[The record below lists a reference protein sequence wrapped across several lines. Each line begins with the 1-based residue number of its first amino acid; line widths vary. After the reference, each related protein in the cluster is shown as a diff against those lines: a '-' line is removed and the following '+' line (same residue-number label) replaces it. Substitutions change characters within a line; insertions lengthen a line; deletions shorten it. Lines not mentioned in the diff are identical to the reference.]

1 MSIKAFFT
9 AIALTPL
16 LIAATTPPIAA
27 QSTLP
32 AMPVSDAP
40 IIDYQNRYL
49 PAYGKAGMVVSPEQL
64 AGEIGLEILKQGG
77 NAVDAAVATGF
88 ALAVTL
94 PRAGNIGGGGFMLIH
109 LAETNEQIFI
119 DYRETAP
126 AAATPEMFLKEDG
139 SVDQAKAYFSHQAAG
154 VPGTVAGLIHA
165 QERYGKLTLKQVIQP
180 AIDLAE
186 KGFET
191 SLALHMS
198 LSARAERLAGNAEA
212 KRIYLQDA
220 ETAPV
225 PGTLLKQSDLAS
237 TLKRIRDKG
246 ADGFY
251 KGETAALIAEDMAA
265 NDGLITTEDLAN
277 YRALERPPVRGT
289 FRDFEIVSVAP
300 PSSGGV
306 HILQMLNILEPYPL
320 ESYGHNSAAYLH
332 RVIESMKLAYADRSR
347 YMGDPDQTVIPTK
360 ALISK
365 EYAAERR
372 KLIDADRAKTA
383 EEVGPG
389 NPVPAESPDTTHYS
403 VADAE
408 GNVVANT
415 YTLNFSFG
423 SHIVV
428 PGTGILL
435 NNEMDDFAAK
445 AGDANAYGLVQGEAN
460 TIAPGRRPL
469 SSMTPTIVF
478 KDGQPW
484 LAAGSPGGS
493 LIITTVLQTLLNAM
507 VFDMN
512 IAAAVA
518 APRVHNQWMP
528 DRTLVEPG
536 ISVDTQRI
544 LEGWGHSLTPTRRTI
559 GRSNS
564 LMIDEGWLQGFA
576 DMRRPGGHVATE

>member
-64 AGEIGLEILKQGG
+64 AGEIGLEILKRGG

-180 AIDLAE
+180 AIDLAD

-198 LSARAERLAGNAEA
+198 LSARAERLAENAEA
-212 KRIYLQDA
+212 KRIYLQGG

-251 KGETAALIAEDMAA
+251 KGETAALIAGDMAA

-347 YMGDPDQTVIPTK
+347 YMGDPDQTVIPTE

-365 EYAAERR
+365 DYAAERR
-372 KLIDADRAKTA
+372 KLIEADRAKTA

-544 LEGWGHSLTPTRRTI
+544 LEGWGHSLAPTRRTI

-564 LMIDEGWLQGFA
+564 LMIDHGWMQGFA

>member
-1 MSIKAFFT
+1 
-9 AIALTPL
+9 
-16 LIAATTPPIAA
+16 
-27 QSTLP
+27 
-32 AMPVSDAP
+32 
-40 IIDYQNRYL
+40 

>member
-16 LIAATTPPIAA
+16 LIAVTTPPTAA

-180 AIDLAE
+180 AIDLAD

-198 LSARAERLAGNAEA
+198 LSARAERLAENAEA
-212 KRIYLQDA
+212 KRIYLQGA

-225 PGTLLKQSDLAS
+225 PGTVLKQSDLAS

-251 KGETAALIAEDMAA
+251 KGETAALIAGDMAA

-347 YMGDPDQTVIPTK
+347 YMGDPDQTVIPTE

-428 PGTGILL
+428 PGTGMLL

-564 LMIDEGWLQGFA
+564 LMIDEGWMQGFA

>member
-180 AIDLAE
+180 AIDLAD

-198 LSARAERLAGNAEA
+198 LSARAERLAENAEA
-212 KRIYLQDA
+212 KRIYLQGA

-225 PGTLLKQSDLAS
+225 PGTVLKQSDLAS

-251 KGETAALIAEDMAA
+251 KGETAALIAGDMAA

-347 YMGDPDQTVIPTK
+347 YMGDPDQTVIPTA

-544 LEGWGHSLTPTRRTI
+544 LEGWGHSLAPTRRTI

-564 LMIDEGWLQGFA
+564 LMIDDGWMQGFA

>member
-9 AIALTPL
+9 TFALTPL
-16 LIAATTPPIAA
+16 LMAVTAAPIAA

-32 AMPVSDAP
+32 AMPAADAP

-49 PAYGKAGMVVSPEQL
+49 PAYGKAGMVVSPEAL
-64 AGEIGLEILKQGG
+64 AGEIGLAILKEGG

-109 LAETNEQIFI
+109 LAKTNEQVFV

-126 AAATPEMFLKEDG
+126 AAATRDMFLKEDG
-139 SVDQAKAYFSHQAAG
+139 SVDQSKAYFSHQAAG

-165 QERYGKLTLKQVIQP
+165 QERFGKLTLKQVIQP

-186 KGFET
+186 KGFAT
-191 SLALHMS
+191 PLALHMS
-198 LSARAERLAGNAEA
+198 LNARADRLAENAEA
-212 KRIYLQDA
+212 KRIYLQGGEA
-220 ETAPV
+220 APA
-225 PGTLLKQSDLAS
+225 PGTLLRQSDLAS
-237 TLKRIRDKG
+237 TLKRVRNKG

-251 KGETAALIAEDMAA
+251 KGETAELIAGDMAA
-265 NDGLITTEDLAN
+265 NGGLITTEDLAG

-306 HILQMLNILEPYPL
+306 HVLQMLNILEPYPL

-347 YMGDPDQTVIPTK
+347 YMGDPDQTVIPTE

-365 EYAAERR
+365 EYGAERR
-372 KLIDADRAKTA
+372 TLIDAERAKSA
-383 EEVGPG
+383 EEIGPG
-389 NPVPAESPDTTHYS
+389 NPVPTESPDTTHYS

-428 PGTGILL
+428 PGTGVLL

-445 AGDANAYGLVQGEAN
+445 AGAANAYGLVQGEAN

-469 SSMTPTIVF
+469 SSMTPTLVF

-512 IAAAVA
+512 IATAVA

-536 ISVDTQRI
+536 ISADTQRI
-544 LEGWGHSLTPTRRTI
+544 LEGWGHNLSPTRRTI

-564 LMIDEGWLQGFA
+564 LMIDEGWMQGFA

>member
-1 MSIKAFFT
+1 MAVT
-9 AIALTPL
+9 AA
-16 LIAATTPPIAA
+16 PIAA

-32 AMPVSDAP
+32 AMPAADAP

-49 PAYGKAGMVVSPEQL
+49 PAYGKAGMVVSPEAL
-64 AGEIGLEILKQGG
+64 AGEIGLAILKEGG

-109 LAETNEQIFI
+109 LAETNEQVFV

-126 AAATPEMFLKEDG
+126 AAATRDMFLKEDG
-139 SVDQAKAYFSHQAAG
+139 SVDQSKAYFSHQAAG

-165 QERYGKLTLKQVIQP
+165 QERFGKLTLKQVIQP

-186 KGFET
+186 KGFAT
-191 SLALHMS
+191 PLALHMS
-198 LSARAERLAGNAEA
+198 LNARAERLAENAEA
-212 KRIYLQDA
+212 KRIYLQGGEA
-220 ETAPV
+220 APA
-225 PGTLLKQSDLAS
+225 PGTLLTQSDLAS

-251 KGETAALIAEDMAA
+251 KGETAELIAGDMAA
-265 NDGLITTEDLAN
+265 NGGLITTEDLAG

-306 HILQMLNILEPYPL
+306 HVLQMLNILEPYPL

-365 EYAAERR
+365 EYGAERR
-372 KLIDADRAKTA
+372 KLIDAERAKTA
-383 EEVGPG
+383 EEIGPG
-389 NPVPAESPDTTHYS
+389 NPVPTESPDTTHYS

-512 IAAAVA
+512 IATAVA

-536 ISVDTQRI
+536 ISADTQRL
-544 LEGWGHSLTPTRRTI
+544 LEEWGHQLSPTRRTI

-564 LMIDEGWLQGFA
+564 LMIDEGWMQGFA

>member
-9 AIALTPL
+9 TFALTPL
-16 LIAATTPPIAA
+16 LMAVTAAPIAA

-32 AMPVSDAP
+32 AMPAADAP

-49 PAYGKAGMVVSPEQL
+49 PAYGKAGMVVSPEAL
-64 AGEIGLEILKQGG
+64 AGEIGLAILKEGG

-109 LAETNEQIFI
+109 LAETNEQVFV

-126 AAATPEMFLKEDG
+126 AAATRDMFLKEDG
-139 SVDQAKAYFSHQAAG
+139 SVDQSKAYFSHQAAG

-165 QERYGKLTLKQVIQP
+165 QERFGKLTLKQVIQP

-186 KGFET
+186 KGFAT
-191 SLALHMS
+191 PLALHMS
-198 LSARAERLAGNAEA
+198 LNARAERLAENAEA
-212 KRIYLQDA
+212 KRIYLQGGEA
-220 ETAPV
+220 APA
-225 PGTLLKQSDLAS
+225 PGTLLTQSDLAS
-237 TLKRIRDKG
+237 TLKRIRNKG

-251 KGETAALIAEDMAA
+251 KGETAELIAGDMAA
-265 NDGLITTEDLAN
+265 NGGLITTEDLAG

-306 HILQMLNILEPYPL
+306 HVLQMLNILEPYPL

-347 YMGDPDQTVIPTK
+347 YMGDPDQTVIPTA

-365 EYAAERR
+365 EYGAERR
-372 KLIDADRAKTA
+372 KLIDAERAKTA
-383 EEVGPG
+383 EEIGPG
-389 NPVPAESPDTTHYS
+389 NPVPTESPDTTHYS

-536 ISVDTQRI
+536 ISLDTQRI
-544 LEGWGHSLTPTRRTI
+544 LEDWGHSLSPTRRTI

-564 LMIDEGWLQGFA
+564 LIIDEGWMQGFA

>member
-9 AIALTPL
+9 TFALTPL
-16 LIAATTPPIAA
+16 LMAVTAAPIAA

-32 AMPVSDAP
+32 AMPAADAP

-49 PAYGKAGMVVSPEQL
+49 PAYGKAGMVVSPETL
-64 AGEIGLEILKQGG
+64 AGEIGLAILKEGG

-109 LAETNEQIFI
+109 LAETNEQVFV

-126 AAATPEMFLKEDG
+126 AAATRDMFLKEDG
-139 SVDQAKAYFSHQAAG
+139 SVDQSKAYFSHQAAG

-165 QERYGKLTLKQVIQP
+165 QERFGKLTLKQVIQP
-180 AIDLAE
+180 AIDMAE
-186 KGFET
+186 KGFAT
-191 SLALHMS
+191 PLALHMS
-198 LSARAERLAGNAEA
+198 LNARAERLAENAEA
-212 KRIYLQDA
+212 KRIYLQGGEA
-220 ETAPV
+220 APA
-225 PGTLLKQSDLAS
+225 PGTLLTQSDLAS

-251 KGETAALIAEDMAA
+251 KGETAELIAGDMAA
-265 NDGLITTEDLAN
+265 NGGLITTEDLAG

-306 HILQMLNILEPYPL
+306 HVLQMLNILEPYPL

-347 YMGDPDQTVIPTK
+347 YMGDPDQTVIPTE

-365 EYAAERR
+365 EYGAERR
-372 KLIDADRAKTA
+372 KLIDAERAKTA
-383 EEVGPG
+383 EEIGPG
-389 NPVPAESPDTTHYS
+389 NPVPTESPDTTHYS

-536 ISVDTQRI
+536 ISLDTQRM
-544 LEGWGHSLTPTRRTI
+544 LEDWGHSLSPTRRTI

-564 LMIDEGWLQGFA
+564 LIIDEGWMQGFA

>member
-9 AIALTPL
+9 TFALTPL
-16 LIAATTPPIAA
+16 LMAVTAAPIAA

-32 AMPVSDAP
+32 AMPAADAP

-49 PAYGKAGMVVSPEQL
+49 PAYGKAGMVVSPEAL
-64 AGEIGLEILKQGG
+64 AGEIGLAILKEGG

-109 LAETNEQIFI
+109 LAETNEQVFV

-126 AAATPEMFLKEDG
+126 AAATRDMFLKEDG
-139 SVDQAKAYFSHQAAG
+139 SVDQSKAYFSHQAAG

-165 QERYGKLTLKQVIQP
+165 QERFGKLTLKQVIQP

-186 KGFET
+186 KGFAT
-191 SLALHMS
+191 PLALHMS
-198 LSARAERLAGNAEA
+198 LNARAERLAENAEA
-212 KRIYLQDA
+212 KRIYLQGGEA
-220 ETAPV
+220 APA
-225 PGTLLKQSDLAS
+225 PGTLLTQSDLAS

-251 KGETAALIAEDMAA
+251 KGETAELIAGDMAA
-265 NDGLITTEDLAN
+265 NGGLITTEDLAG

-306 HILQMLNILEPYPL
+306 HVLQMLNILEPYPL

-332 RVIESMKLAYADRSR
+332 RVIESMKLSYADRSR
-347 YMGDPDQTVIPTK
+347 YMGDPDQTVIPTA

-365 EYAAERR
+365 EYGAERR
-372 KLIDADRAKTA
+372 KLINAERAKTA
-383 EEVGPG
+383 EEIGPG
-389 NPVPAESPDTTHYS
+389 NPVPTESPDTTHYS

-536 ISVDTQRI
+536 ISLDTQRI
-544 LEGWGHSLTPTRRTI
+544 LEDWGHNLSPTRRTI

-564 LMIDEGWLQGFA
+564 LIIDEGWMQGFA

>member
-9 AIALTPL
+9 TFALTPL
-16 LIAATTPPIAA
+16 LMAVTAAPIAA

-32 AMPVSDAP
+32 AMPAADAP

-49 PAYGKAGMVVSPEQL
+49 PAYGKAGMVVSPEAL
-64 AGEIGLEILKQGG
+64 AGEIGLAILKEGG

-109 LAETNEQIFI
+109 LAETNEQVFV

-126 AAATPEMFLKEDG
+126 AAATRDMFLKEDG
-139 SVDQAKAYFSHQAAG
+139 SVDQSKAYFSHQAAG

-165 QERYGKLTLKQVIQP
+165 QERFGKLTLKQVIQP

-186 KGFET
+186 KGFAT
-191 SLALHMS
+191 PLALHMS
-198 LSARAERLAGNAEA
+198 LNARAERLAENAEA
-212 KRIYLQDA
+212 KRIYLQGGEA
-220 ETAPV
+220 APA
-225 PGTLLKQSDLAS
+225 PGTLLTQSDLAS

-251 KGETAALIAEDMAA
+251 KGETAELIAGDMAA
-265 NDGLITTEDLAN
+265 NGGLITTEDLAG

-306 HILQMLNILEPYPL
+306 HVLQMLNILEPYPL

-365 EYAAERR
+365 EYGAERR
-372 KLIDADRAKTA
+372 KLIDAERAKTA
-383 EEVGPG
+383 EEIGPG
-389 NPVPAESPDTTHYS
+389 NPVPTESPDTTHYS

-512 IAAAVA
+512 IATAVA

-536 ISVDTQRI
+536 ISLDTQRI
-544 LEGWGHSLTPTRRTI
+544 LEDWGHNLSPTRRTI

-564 LMIDEGWLQGFA
+564 LIIDEGWMQGFA

>member
-9 AIALTPL
+9 TFALTPL
-16 LIAATTPPIAA
+16 LMAVTAAPIAA

-32 AMPVSDAP
+32 AMPAADAP

-49 PAYGKAGMVVSPEQL
+49 PAYGKAGMVVSPEAL
-64 AGEIGLEILKQGG
+64 AGEIGLAILKEGG

-109 LAETNEQIFI
+109 LAETNEQVFV

-126 AAATPEMFLKEDG
+126 AAATRDMFLKEDG
-139 SVDQAKAYFSHQAAG
+139 SVDQSKAYFSHQAAG

-165 QERYGKLTLKQVIQP
+165 QERFGKLTLKQVIQP

-186 KGFET
+186 KGFAT
-191 SLALHMS
+191 PLALHMS
-198 LSARAERLAGNAEA
+198 LNARAERLAENAEA
-212 KRIYLQDA
+212 KRIYLQGGEA
-220 ETAPV
+220 APA
-225 PGTLLKQSDLAS
+225 PGTLLTQSDLAS

-251 KGETAALIAEDMAA
+251 KGETAELIAGDMAA
-265 NDGLITTEDLAN
+265 NGGLITTEDLAG

-306 HILQMLNILEPYPL
+306 HVLQMLNILEPYPL

-347 YMGDPDQTVIPTK
+347 YMGDPDQTVIPTA

-365 EYAAERR
+365 EYGAERR
-372 KLIDADRAKTA
+372 KLIHAERAKTA
-383 EEVGPG
+383 EEIGPG
-389 NPVPAESPDTTHYS
+389 NPVPTESPDTTHYS

-536 ISVDTQRI
+536 ISLDTQRI
-544 LEGWGHSLTPTRRTI
+544 LEDWGHSLSPTRRTI

-564 LMIDEGWLQGFA
+564 LIIDEGWMQGFA

>member
-9 AIALTPL
+9 TFALTPL
-16 LIAATTPPIAA
+16 LMAVTAAPIAA

-32 AMPVSDAP
+32 AMPAADAP

-49 PAYGKAGMVVSPEQL
+49 PAYGKAGMVVSPEAL
-64 AGEIGLEILKQGG
+64 AGEIGLAILKEGG

-109 LAETNEQIFI
+109 LAETNEQVFV

-126 AAATPEMFLKEDG
+126 AAATRDMFLKEDG
-139 SVDQAKAYFSHQAAG
+139 SVDQSKAYFSHQAAG

-165 QERYGKLTLKQVIQP
+165 QERFGKLTLKQVIQP

-186 KGFET
+186 KGFAT
-191 SLALHMS
+191 PLALHMS
-198 LSARAERLAGNAEA
+198 LNARAERLAENAEA
-212 KRIYLQDA
+212 KRIYLQGGEA
-220 ETAPV
+220 APA
-225 PGTLLKQSDLAS
+225 PGTLLTQSDLAS

-251 KGETAALIAEDMAA
+251 KGETAELIAGDMAA
-265 NDGLITTEDLAN
+265 NGGLITTEDLAG

-306 HILQMLNILEPYPL
+306 HVLQMLNILEPYPL

-347 YMGDPDQTVIPTK
+347 YMGDPDQTVIPTA

-365 EYAAERR
+365 EYGAERR
-372 KLIDADRAKTA
+372 KLINAERAKTA
-383 EEVGPG
+383 EEIGPG
-389 NPVPAESPDTTHYS
+389 NPVPTESPDTTHYS

-536 ISVDTQRI
+536 ISLDTQRI
-544 LEGWGHSLTPTRRTI
+544 LEDWGHNLSPTRRTI

-564 LMIDEGWLQGFA
+564 LIIDEGWMQGFA

>member
-64 AGEIGLEILKQGG
+64 AGEIGLEILKHGG

-180 AIDLAE
+180 AIDLAD

-198 LSARAERLAGNAEA
+198 LSARAERLAENAEA
-212 KRIYLQDA
+212 KRIYLQGGD
-220 ETAPV
+220 TAPV

-251 KGETAALIAEDMAA
+251 KGETAALIAGDMAA

-347 YMGDPDQTVIPTK
+347 YMGDPDQTVIPTA

-544 LEGWGHSLTPTRRTI
+544 LEGWGHSLAPTRRTI

-564 LMIDEGWLQGFA
+564 LMIDEGWMQGFA

>member
-180 AIDLAE
+180 AIDLAD

-198 LSARAERLAGNAEA
+198 LSARAERLAENAEA
-212 KRIYLQDA
+212 KRIYLQGA

-225 PGTLLKQSDLAS
+225 PGTVLKQSDLAS

-251 KGETAALIAEDMAA
+251 KGETAALIAGDMAA

-347 YMGDPDQTVIPTK
+347 YMGDPDQTVIPTA

-372 KLIDADRAKTA
+372 KLIEADRAKTA

-544 LEGWGHSLTPTRRTI
+544 LEGWGHSLAPTRRTI

-564 LMIDEGWLQGFA
+564 LMIDDGWMQGFA

>member
-9 AIALTPL
+9 TFALTPL
-16 LIAATTPPIAA
+16 LMAVTAAPIAA

-32 AMPVSDAP
+32 AMPAADAP

-49 PAYGKAGMVVSPEQL
+49 PAYGKAGMVVSPEAL
-64 AGEIGLEILKQGG
+64 AGEIGLAILKEGG

-109 LAETNEQIFI
+109 LAETNEQVFV

-126 AAATPEMFLKEDG
+126 AAATRDMFLKEDG
-139 SVDQAKAYFSHQAAG
+139 SVDQSKAYFSHQAAG

-165 QERYGKLTLKQVIQP
+165 QERFGKLTLKQVIQP

-186 KGFET
+186 KGFAT
-191 SLALHMS
+191 PLALHMS
-198 LSARAERLAGNAEA
+198 LNARAERLAENAEA
-212 KRIYLQDA
+212 KRIYLQGGEA
-220 ETAPV
+220 APA
-225 PGTLLKQSDLAS
+225 PGTLLRQSDLAS
-237 TLKRIRDKG
+237 TLKRVRDKG

-251 KGETAALIAEDMAA
+251 KGETAELIAGDMAA
-265 NDGLITTEDLAN
+265 NGGLITTEDLAG

-306 HILQMLNILEPYPL
+306 HVLQMLNILEPYPL

-347 YMGDPDQTVIPTK
+347 YMGDPDQTVIPTE

-365 EYAAERR
+365 EYGAERR
-372 KLIDADRAKTA
+372 TLIDAERAKSA
-383 EEVGPG
+383 EEIGPG
-389 NPVPAESPDTTHYS
+389 NPVPTESPDTTHYS

-428 PGTGILL
+428 PGTGVLL

-445 AGDANAYGLVQGEAN
+445 AGAANAYGLVQGEAN

-469 SSMTPTIVF
+469 SSMTPTLVF

-512 IAAAVA
+512 IATAVA

-536 ISVDTQRI
+536 ISADTQRL
-544 LEGWGHSLTPTRRTI
+544 LEEWGHNLSPTRRTI

-564 LMIDEGWLQGFA
+564 LMIDEGWMQGFA

>member
-9 AIALTPL
+9 TFALTPL
-16 LIAATTPPIAA
+16 LMAVTAAPIAA

-32 AMPVSDAP
+32 AMPAADAP

-49 PAYGKAGMVVSPEQL
+49 PAYGKAGMVVSPEAL
-64 AGEIGLEILKQGG
+64 AGEIGLAILKEGG

-109 LAETNEQIFI
+109 LAETNEQVFV

-126 AAATPEMFLKEDG
+126 AAATRDMFLKEDG
-139 SVDQAKAYFSHQAAG
+139 SVDQSKAYFSHQAAG

-165 QERYGKLTLKQVIQP
+165 QERFGKLTLKQVIQP

-186 KGFET
+186 KGFAT
-191 SLALHMS
+191 PLALHMS
-198 LSARAERLAGNAEA
+198 LNARAERLAENAEA
-212 KRIYLQDA
+212 KRIYLQGGEA
-220 ETAPV
+220 APA
-225 PGTLLKQSDLAS
+225 PGTLLTQSDLAS

-251 KGETAALIAEDMAA
+251 KGETAELIAGDMAA
-265 NDGLITTEDLAN
+265 NGGLITTEDLAG

-306 HILQMLNILEPYPL
+306 HVLQMLNILEPYPL

-347 YMGDPDQTVIPTK
+347 YMGDPDQTVIPTA

-365 EYAAERR
+365 EYGAERR
-372 KLIDADRAKTA
+372 KLIDAERAKTA
-383 EEVGPG
+383 EEIGPG
-389 NPVPAESPDTTHYS
+389 NPVPTESPDTTHYS

-536 ISVDTQRI
+536 ISLDTQRI
-544 LEGWGHSLTPTRRTI
+544 LEDWGHSLSPTRRTI

-564 LMIDEGWLQGFA
+564 LIIDEGWMQGFA

>member
-9 AIALTPL
+9 TFALTPL
-16 LIAATTPPIAA
+16 LMAVTAAPIAA

-32 AMPVSDAP
+32 AMPAADAP

-49 PAYGKAGMVVSPEQL
+49 PAYGKAGMVVSPEAL
-64 AGEIGLEILKQGG
+64 AGEIGLAILKEGG

-109 LAETNEQIFI
+109 LAETNEQVFV

-126 AAATPEMFLKEDG
+126 AAATRDMFLKEDG
-139 SVDQAKAYFSHQAAG
+139 SVDQSKAYFSHQAAG

-165 QERYGKLTLKQVIQP
+165 QERFGKLTLKQVIQP

-186 KGFET
+186 KGFAT
-191 SLALHMS
+191 PLALHMS
-198 LSARAERLAGNAEA
+198 LNARAERLAENAEA
-212 KRIYLQDA
+212 KRIYLQGGEA
-220 ETAPV
+220 APA
-225 PGTLLKQSDLAS
+225 PGTLLTQSDLAS

-251 KGETAALIAEDMAA
+251 KGETAELIAGDMAA
-265 NDGLITTEDLAN
+265 NGGLITTEDLAG

-306 HILQMLNILEPYPL
+306 HVLQMLNILEPYPL

-347 YMGDPDQTVIPTK
+347 YMGDPDQTVIPTE

-365 EYAAERR
+365 EYGAERR
-372 KLIDADRAKTA
+372 KLINAERAKTA
-383 EEVGPG
+383 EEIGPG
-389 NPVPAESPDTTHYS
+389 NPVPKESPDTTHYS

-536 ISVDTQRI
+536 ISLDTQRI
-544 LEGWGHSLTPTRRTI
+544 LEDWGHSLSPTRRTI

-564 LMIDEGWLQGFA
+564 LIIDEGWMQGFA

>member
-9 AIALTPL
+9 TFALTPL
-16 LIAATTPPIAA
+16 LMAVTAAPIAA

-32 AMPVSDAP
+32 AMPAADAP

-49 PAYGKAGMVVSPEQL
+49 PAYGKAGMVVSPEAL
-64 AGEIGLEILKQGG
+64 AGEIGLAILKEGG

-109 LAETNEQIFI
+109 LAETNEQVFV

-126 AAATPEMFLKEDG
+126 AAATRDMFLKEDG
-139 SVDQAKAYFSHQAAG
+139 SVDQSKAYFSHQAAG

-165 QERYGKLTLKQVIQP
+165 QERFGKLTLKQVIQP

-186 KGFET
+186 KGFAT
-191 SLALHMS
+191 PLALHMS
-198 LSARAERLAGNAEA
+198 LNARAERLAENAEA
-212 KRIYLQDA
+212 KRIYLQGGEA
-220 ETAPV
+220 APA
-225 PGTLLKQSDLAS
+225 PGTLLTQSDLAS

-251 KGETAALIAEDMAA
+251 KGETAELIAGDMAA
-265 NDGLITTEDLAN
+265 NGGLITTEDLAG

-306 HILQMLNILEPYPL
+306 HVLQMLNILEPYPL

-365 EYAAERR
+365 EYGAERR
-372 KLIDADRAKTA
+372 KLIDAERAKTA
-383 EEVGPG
+383 EEIGPG
-389 NPVPAESPDTTHYS
+389 NPVPTESPDTTHYS

-512 IAAAVA
+512 IATAVA

-536 ISVDTQRI
+536 ISADTQRL
-544 LEGWGHSLTPTRRTI
+544 LEEWGHQLSPTRRTI

-564 LMIDEGWLQGFA
+564 LMIDEGWMQGFA

>member
-64 AGEIGLEILKQGG
+64 AGEIGLEILKHGG

-180 AIDLAE
+180 AIDLAD

-198 LSARAERLAGNAEA
+198 LSARAERLAENAEA
-212 KRIYLQDA
+212 KRIYLQGA

-225 PGTLLKQSDLAS
+225 PGTVLKQSDLAS

-251 KGETAALIAEDMAA
+251 KGETAALIAGDMAA

-347 YMGDPDQTVIPTK
+347 YMGDPDQTVIPTA

-372 KLIDADRAKTA
+372 KLIEADRAKTA

-544 LEGWGHSLTPTRRTI
+544 LEGWGHSLAPTRRTI

-564 LMIDEGWLQGFA
+564 LMIDDGWMQGFA

>member
-9 AIALTPL
+9 TFALTPL
-16 LIAATTPPIAA
+16 IMAVTAAPIAA

-32 AMPVSDAP
+32 GMPAADAP

-49 PAYGKAGMVVSPEQL
+49 PAYGKAGMVVSPEAL
-64 AGEIGLEILKQGG
+64 AGEIGLAILKEGG

-109 LAETNEQIFI
+109 LAETNEQVFV

-126 AAATPEMFLKEDG
+126 AAATRDMFLKEDG
-139 SVDQAKAYFSHQAAG
+139 SVDQSKAYFSHQAAG

-165 QERYGKLTLKQVIQP
+165 QERFGKLTLKQVIQP

-186 KGFET
+186 KGFAT
-191 SLALHMS
+191 PLALHMS
-198 LSARAERLAGNAEA
+198 LNARAERLAENAEA
-212 KRIYLQDA
+212 KRIYLQGGEA
-220 ETAPV
+220 APA
-225 PGTLLKQSDLAS
+225 PGTLLTQSDLAS

-251 KGETAALIAEDMAA
+251 QGETAELIAGDMAA
-265 NDGLITTEDLAN
+265 NGGLITTEDLAG

-306 HILQMLNILEPYPL
+306 HVLQMLNILEPYPL

-347 YMGDPDQTVIPTK
+347 YMGDPDQTVIPTE

-365 EYAAERR
+365 EYGAERR
-372 KLIDADRAKTA
+372 KLIDAERAKTA
-383 EEVGPG
+383 EEIGPG
-389 NPVPAESPDTTHYS
+389 NPVPTESPDTTHYS

-478 KDGQPW
+478 KNGQPW

-536 ISVDTQRI
+536 ISLDTQRI
-544 LEGWGHSLTPTRRTI
+544 LEDWGHNLSSTRRTI

-564 LMIDEGWLQGFA
+564 LIIDEGWMQGFA

>member
-16 LIAATTPPIAA
+16 LIAVTTPPTAA

-180 AIDLAE
+180 AIDLAD

-198 LSARAERLAGNAEA
+198 LSARAERLAENAEA
-212 KRIYLQDA
+212 KRIYLQGG

-225 PGTLLKQSDLAS
+225 PGTVLKQSDLAS

-251 KGETAALIAEDMAA
+251 KGETAALIAGDMAA

-347 YMGDPDQTVIPTK
+347 YMGDPDQTVIPTE

-544 LEGWGHSLTPTRRTI
+544 LEGWGHSLAPTRRTI

-564 LMIDEGWLQGFA
+564 LMIDEGWMQGFA

>member
-64 AGEIGLEILKQGG
+64 AGEIGLEILKHGG

-180 AIDLAE
+180 AIDLAD

-198 LSARAERLAGNAEA
+198 LSARAERLAENAEA
-212 KRIYLQDA
+212 KRIYLQGA

-225 PGTLLKQSDLAS
+225 PGTVLKQSDLAS

-251 KGETAALIAEDMAA
+251 KGETAALIAGDMAA

-347 YMGDPDQTVIPTK
+347 YMGDPDQTVIPTA

-372 KLIDADRAKTA
+372 KLIEADRAKTA

-544 LEGWGHSLTPTRRTI
+544 LEGWGHSLAPTRRTI

-564 LMIDEGWLQGFA
+564 LMIDEGWMQGFA

>member
-9 AIALTPL
+9 TFALTPL
-16 LIAATTPPIAA
+16 LMAVTAAPIAA

-32 AMPVSDAP
+32 AMPAADAP

-49 PAYGKAGMVVSPEQL
+49 PAYGKAGMVVSPEAL
-64 AGEIGLEILKQGG
+64 AGEIGLAILKEGG

-109 LAETNEQIFI
+109 LAETNEQVFV

-126 AAATPEMFLKEDG
+126 AAATRDMFLKEDG
-139 SVDQAKAYFSHQAAG
+139 SVDQSKAYFSHQAAG

-165 QERYGKLTLKQVIQP
+165 QERFGKLTLKQVIQP

-186 KGFET
+186 KGFAT
-191 SLALHMS
+191 PLALHMS
-198 LSARAERLAGNAEA
+198 LNARAERLAENAEA
-212 KRIYLQDA
+212 KRIYLQGGEA
-220 ETAPV
+220 APA
-225 PGTLLKQSDLAS
+225 PGTLLTQSDLAS

-251 KGETAALIAEDMAA
+251 KGETAELIAGDMAA
-265 NDGLITTEDLAN
+265 NGGLITTEDLAG

-306 HILQMLNILEPYPL
+306 HVLQMLNILEPYPL

-347 YMGDPDQTVIPTK
+347 YMGDPDQTVIPTA

-365 EYAAERR
+365 EYGAERR
-372 KLIDADRAKTA
+372 KLINAERAKTA
-383 EEVGPG
+383 EEIGPG
-389 NPVPAESPDTTHYS
+389 NPVPTESPDTTHYS

-536 ISVDTQRI
+536 ISLDTQRI
-544 LEGWGHSLTPTRRTI
+544 LEDWGHSLSPTRRTI

-564 LMIDEGWLQGFA
+564 LIIDEGWMQGFA